1 MPYIGTSP
9 SNGVR
14 RVHTYTAT
22 ASQTTFT
29 GASSE
34 GVTLSYADTNYIDVF
49 QNGVLLG
56 SADYTSTSGTSV
68 VLAQAASAND
78 LLVVVV
84 YDVFSV
90 ADTVSKTNGGS
101 FDSAVTMSGGILG
114 NTTFSGEII
123 TSTSGTSN
131 VRIGENAGDAIASGG
146 TQNTVIGDDA
156 GTAITTADAC
166 TAIGHNALATNTTS
180 SYNTAVGH
188 DALASATG
196 TYNTAIGPRNSGD
209 SITSGSKNT
218 IIGDFNGNQS
228 GLDIRTS
235 SNNIVLSDGDGNV
248 RQHTDGINGVTHWT
262 TNISDSDRVLAT
274 GSHTIH
280 SDVSANVALFVEN
293 SSANPFGIF
302 IDFSDTT
309 SDNNSNYFLKCE
321 DGSDTGRLVIFSD
334 GDVVNH
340 DNAYGAISDEK
351 LKEQITD
358 ATSQWEDIKALTVRK
373 YKMKSDV
380 ATGDSDAHW
389 RLGVIAQEVETAG
402 MNGLVKDN
410 PDMIENEDGEIVEG
424 ETSTKSVK
432 YSILYMK
439 AIKALQ
445 EAMTRIET
453 LEAKV
458 TALENAE

>member
-68 VLAQAASAND
+68 VLTQACSADD
-78 LLVVVV
+78 LLVVIV
-84 YDVFSV
+84 YDIFSV

-218 IIGDFNGNQS
+218 IIGDFNGNQG

-262 TNISDSDRVLAT
+262 TNMSDSDRVLAT